1 MRKPTRFDIGM
12 ETTSDAK
19 TGMSSS
25 TPWIYQSE
33 NGKYMLYA
41 EYAVLSNLQ
50 EQTALSAFGWKEL
63 YDMLAEK
70 KRWEAEADKQYLIA
84 ENERLISENDLLRKA
99 VEASLE
105 HLESGFTSEYRVVE
119 ACKAALHG
127 GSTNPPD
134 PA

>member
-1 MRKPTRFDIGM
+1 MSRKNDSVTQVTFTLPASH
-12 ETTSDAK
+12 EWTTTEAALKAAYD
-19 TGMSSS
+19 
-25 TPWIYQSE
+25 SE
-33 NGKYMLYA
+33 YELRM
-41 EYAVLSNLQ
+41 
-50 EQTALSAFGWKEL
+50 AFF
-63 YDMLAEK
+63 MQN
-70 KRWEAEADKQYLIA
+70 QYLIA

-134 PA
+134 QA